1 MISSTKI
8 RKAISSG
15 CIEEANQ
22 MLGYEYSLLGVVVAG
37 NQLGRTIGFPTA
49 NMQLYE
55 PLKLVPG
62 NGVYKVRVEAVG
74 RILAGMCNIGL
85 RPTVSH
91 DTRLTIE
98 TNIFDFDEDIYGL
111 PIKVTFLHKIRD
123 EHRFSSI
130 GELKAQLEQDRNSCM

>member
-1 MISSTKI
+1 
-8 RKAISSG
+8 
-15 CIEEANQ
+15 
-22 MLGYEYSLLGVVVAG
+22 
-37 NQLGRTIGFPTA
+37 
-49 NMQLYE
+49 
-55 PLKLVPG
+55 
-62 NGVYKVRVEAVG
+62 
-74 RILAGMCNIGL
+74 MCNIGL